1 MRMLVISLALV
12 AAVVAGCAATSSAP
26 SSPLSSPSAVA
37 SPEVACDSA
46 QFQPTPSLTCGPA
59 IAAAL
64 AVLAPAHPPI
74 IREEFRWG
82 GLCPPG
88 APCAPPLGDAGIV
101 IVDFVSGPSVF
112 VYVSVEAGGVVAASS
127 PAPYPPGY

>member
-1 MRMLVISLALV
+1 MISIAM
-12 AAVVAGCAATSSAP
+12 VVVVVGCAPTSSAL
-26 SSPLSSPSAVA
+26 SSPLSSPSAAA
-37 SPEVACDSA
+37 SPEVVCDGS
-46 QFQPTPSLTCGPA
+46 QFQPPPSLTCGPA

-64 AVLAPAHPPI
+64 GMLAPAHPPI
-74 IREEFRWG
+74 LREEFRWG

-112 VYVSVEAGGVVAASS
+112 VYVSAEAGGVVVASS
-127 PAPYPPGY
+127 PAPYPSGY

>member
-1 MRMLVISLALV
+1 MISLAMV
-12 AAVVAGCAATSSAP
+12 AIVVVGCAASSSAP
-26 SSPLSSPSAVA
+26 SSSLPAHSAVA
-37 SPEVACDSA
+37 SPEVVCDGS

-59 IAAAL
+59 VAAAL

-101 IVDFVSGPSVF
+101 IVDFVRGPSVF
-112 VYVSVEAGGVVAASS
+112 VYVSADSGGVVAASS
-127 PAPYPPGY
+127 PAPYPSGH